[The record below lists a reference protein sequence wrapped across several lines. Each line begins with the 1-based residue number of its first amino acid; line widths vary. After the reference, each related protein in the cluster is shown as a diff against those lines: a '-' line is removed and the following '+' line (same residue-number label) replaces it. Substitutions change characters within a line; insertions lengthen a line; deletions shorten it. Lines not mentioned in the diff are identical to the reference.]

1 MNKPRGELMRHYYR
15 GQNQQQDYTAGLL
28 YPTALSERGSPP
40 TLREATLTMA
50 SPSLTTGP
58 LPAHIRRIAL
68 PMSIGFFFNTMY
80 NVVDSL
86 YAGKISTEALAAMA
100 LSFPIFFII
109 IAVSE
114 GIARGA
120 SALIANAIGAKDNDK
135 EAELSGQVYSLGLIC
150 AIGVTII
157 GLVSAEPLCRLLG
170 ATGTYLDLALGYIR
184 PLFIGAVFFLL
195 SSMSNSILLA
205 HGDSKTFGKV
215 LVIGFLMNLILDPWF
230 LYGGFGLPA
239 MGIQGIAW
247 ATILI
252 QAIGG
257 LYLISVV
264 IRKGFLPNK
273 FTENLIPNLRVYGEI
288 LRQGIPT
295 SFNMMSIALGFFVTT
310 YYLKFYGEAAV
321 AAFGV
326 GTRIEQIAL
335 LPAIGLS
342 SAIVA
347 IVGQNNG
354 AGKTE
359 RVRECIR
366 LCSRYGLVLIAMA
379 SLLLFIFA
387 APLVQLFTDD
397 PEVIR
402 LGKEYVR
409 IVTFIQWA
417 YVAGFIYIGCL
428 QALKRPM
435 YGFVE
440 SVVRKIILPLLV
452 FHIAVRVFDIDLT
465 GLWWC
470 MVAIN
475 AAMAVITIAYVR
487 SVLKRL
493 HI

>member
-1 MNKPRGELMRHYYR
+1 
-15 GQNQQQDYTAGLL
+15 
-28 YPTALSERGSPP
+28 
-40 TLREATLTMA
+40 MA
-50 SPSLTTGP
+50 SLSLTTGP
-58 LPAHIRRIAL
+58 MPSHIRRIAL

-80 NVVDSL
+80 NVVDSF
-86 YAGKISTEALAAMA
+86 YAGRISTEALAAMA
-100 LSFPIFFII
+100 LSFPVFFII

-120 SALIANAIGAKDNDK
+120 AALIANAIGAQDRHK
-135 EAELSGQVYSLGLIC
+135 ETALSGQVYSLGLIC
-150 AIGVTII
+150 AMGVTVL
-157 GLVSAEPLCRLLG
+157 GLFSAEPLFRLLG
-170 ATGTYLDLALGYIR
+170 ASGSYLDLALGYIR
-184 PLFIGAVFFLL
+184 PLFIGSVFFLL

-205 HGDSKTFGKV
+205 HGDSKTFSRV
-215 LVIGFLMNLILDPWF
+215 LVIGFFMNLILDPWF

-239 MGIQGIAW
+239 MGIEGIAW

-252 QAIGG
+252 QVIGSI
-257 LYLISVV
+257 YLLSVV
-264 IRKGFLPNK
+264 VRRRHLPRKL
-273 FTENLIPNLRVYGEI
+273 TENLRPNFRVYGEI
-288 LRQGIPT
+288 LHQGIPT

-342 SAIVA
+342 SAIIS

-354 AGKTE
+354 AGKTD

-366 LCSRYGLVLIAMA
+366 LCSRYGLILIVSA
-379 SLLLFIFA
+379 SILLFIFA
-387 APLVQLFTDD
+387 TSLVQLFTSD
-397 PEVIR
+397 PEVIQV
-402 LGKEYVR
+402 GTNYVR

-452 FHIAVRVFDIDLT
+452 FYNVVHVFEMGLT
-465 GLWWC
+465 EFWWS
-470 MVAIN
+470 MIAIN
-475 AAMAVITIAYVR
+475 AIVALITITYVR
-487 SVLKRL
+487 SVLRRL

>member
-1 MNKPRGELMRHYYR
+1 
-15 GQNQQQDYTAGLL
+15 
-28 YPTALSERGSPP
+28 
-40 TLREATLTMA
+40 MA
-50 SPSLTTGP
+50 STPLTSGP

-80 NVVDSL
+80 NVVDSF
-86 YAGKISTEALAAMA
+86 YAGRISTEALAAMA
-100 LSFPIFFII
+100 LSFPVFFII

-120 SALIANAIGAKDNDK
+120 SALIANAIGAGDREK
-135 EAELSGQVYSLGLIC
+135 EVALSGQVYSLGLIC
-150 AIGVTII
+150 AAGVTII
-157 GLVSAEPLCRLLG
+157 GLLSAEPLFRLLG
-170 ATGTYLDLALGYIR
+170 ARGDYLDLALNYIT
-184 PLFIGAVFFLL
+184 PLFFGTVFFLL

-215 LVIGFLMNLILDPWF
+215 LVIGFFANLVLDPWF

-239 MGIQGIAW
+239 MGMGGIAW
-247 ATILI
+247 ATVTI
-252 QAIGG
+252 QALGG
-257 LYLISVV
+257 LYLLSVV
-264 IRKGFLPNK
+264 IRRKYLDTGLLSHMVPK
-273 FTENLIPNLRVYGEI
+273 LRVYGEI

-295 SFNMMSIALGFFVTT
+295 SFNMMSVALGFFVTT

-326 GTRIEQIAL
+326 GTRIEQIVL

-342 SAIVA
+342 SAIVS

-354 AGKTE
+354 AGKMD

-366 LCSRYGLVLIAMA
+366 LCTRYGLVLIVTA
-379 SLLLFIFA
+379 SLLMFMFA
-387 APLVQLFTDD
+387 EPLVKIFTDD
-397 PEVIR
+397 PEVIQV
-402 LGKEYVR
+402 GKEYVR

-440 SVVRKIILPLLV
+440 AVVRKIILPFSV
-452 FHIAVRVFDIDLT
+452 FYVVVITMDVSLAGF
-465 GLWWC
+465 WWSG
-470 MVAIN
+470 VAIN
-475 AAMAVITIAYVR
+475 ATMAVVTIAYVR
-487 SVLKRL
+487 WVLKRL